1 MDTTLVQRAMDG
13 DAEAFSAVLRSQVDH
28 LYAVAF
34 RIVRDTTLAEDAT
47 QQAMLDMW
55 AHVKSIRSADRYE
68 AWSYRILVR
77 ACYREIKRQHRWRE
91 RLRALPDPIFT
102 VGDETDA
109 VAERDRMRRCF
120 GRIPPDLRAV
130 VVLHHYADLPVSR
143 IAEILQIP
151 PGTVRSRLFY
161 GMRGMRAAVEAD
173 ERLARRKGMA

>member
-1 MDTTLVQRAMDG
+1 
-13 DAEAFSAVLRSQVDH
+13 
-28 LYAVAF
+28 
-34 RIVRDTTLAEDAT
+34 
-47 QQAMLDMW
+47 
-55 AHVKSIRSADRYE
+55 
-68 AWSYRILVR
+68 
-77 ACYREIKRQHRWRE
+77 
-91 RLRALPDPIFT
+91 
-102 VGDETDA
+102 
-109 VAERDRMRRCF
+109 MRRCF